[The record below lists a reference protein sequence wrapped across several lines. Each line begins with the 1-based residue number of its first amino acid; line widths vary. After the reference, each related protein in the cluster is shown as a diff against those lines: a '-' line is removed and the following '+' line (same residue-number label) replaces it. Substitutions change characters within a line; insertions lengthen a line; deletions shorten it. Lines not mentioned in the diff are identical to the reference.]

1 MRLKAILADD
11 EPNILRN
18 LQVVIPWDELDI
30 DIVGTAKNGIE
41 ALELAG
47 KHNPDLIMSDIR
59 MPQMDGITFV
69 EKLREINESCV
80 VLMVTGYQDFEYAR
94 ALIRFGV
101 SDYMLKPINY
111 EELEQTIRNLAE
123 RIRTKKQSKRE
134 EEQRWGKMRSLAYE
148 KILYDVLMNYTEI
161 TPNTLL
167 PIDEMDMENLT
178 YAFAMVDVDEYS
190 QKSLQWTEEE
200 RKLWNF
206 AVKNVLQDSLQ
217 GESLQFK
224 VLQMREGEWCLLIQ
238 CEPKE
243 AQRTAL
249 SMQQLAEQLQADVL
263 RTVKLATIVG
273 FYPETVG
280 IRQLSDVYKN
290 LQRLMQLSLG
300 KQQSVLS
307 YKDPKEPVDA
317 NISLWYLVEDMVTGL
332 KQLSRTKTE
341 DALGR
346 LKVLLEGL
354 PNSSFARAYQML
366 HFLILHLLRELREMN
381 SIDSHEEEA
390 VWRQLDKCE
399 SIQHLLQ
406 LMAELVSLGL
416 ESTNKKKNSELLMA
430 AAKEYIRK
438 HYAVDFGIEDIAGT
452 LGISSSYFSLLFK
465 QHFGETFVEYITK
478 HRMELAKSMLLLSDK
493 SISDVGKAVGYT
505 ERRYFTKVF
514 QKFTGEIPSEFR
526 DKRREGAHGQ

>member
-18 LQVVIPWDELDI
+18 LQVVIPWDELEI

-41 ALELAG
+41 ALELASL
-47 KHNPDLIMSDIR
+47 HNPDLVMSDIR

-69 EKLREINESCV
+69 EKLRQINESCI

-94 ALIRFGV
+94 SLMRFGV

-111 EELEQTIRNLAE
+111 EELENKIRNLAE
-123 RIRTKKQSKRE
+123 HIRAKKQSKLE
-134 EEQRWGKMRSLAYE
+134 EEQIWGKMKSLAYE

-161 TPNTLL
+161 TPSTLL
-167 PIDEMDMENLT
+167 PIDEMDLENLT
-178 YAFAMVDVDEYS
+178 YFFAMIDVDEYS
-190 QKSLQWTEEE
+190 HRSLQWTEEE

-206 AVKNVLQDSLQ
+206 AVRNVLQDSLV
-217 GESLQFK
+217 GKNLKFK

-238 CEPKE
+238 FE
-243 AQRTAL
+243 AVEEQCTPH
-249 SMQQLAEQLQADVL
+249 SMQQLAEQLQNDVL
-263 RTVKLATIVG
+263 RTVKFDTSVG
-273 FYPETVG
+273 LYPEAVG
-280 IRQLSDVYKN
+280 IRKLSGVYKK
-290 LQRLMQLSLG
+290 LQRLMQFRLG
-300 KQQSVLS
+300 KQQSVLI
-307 YKDPKEPVDA
+307 YKDSKEPSDTH
-317 NISLWYLVEDMVTGL
+317 ITLWYLVEEIVTGL
-332 KQLSRTKTE
+332 KQLKRVKTE
-341 DALGR
+341 NALER
-346 LKVLLEGL
+346 LKSLLEGP

-381 SIDSHEEEA
+381 SINSHEEEK
-390 VWRQLDKCE
+390 VWLKLDKSE

-406 LMAELVSLGL
+406 VMVQLVSLGL
-416 ESTNKKKNSELLMA
+416 EGTNKKKNSELLMA
-430 AAKEYIRK
+430 EAKEYIRT
-438 HYAVDFGIEDIAGT
+438 HYSMDFGIEDIASA

-465 QHFGETFVEYITK
+465 QQFGETFVEYVTK

-493 SISDVGKAVGYT
+493 SITDIGKSVGYT

-526 DKRREGAHGQ
+526 DRRREGQ